1 MDQVIHIRDLDV
13 SKIEYTQIREL
24 PSRAK
29 SIGVVY
35 NGKPLIVQ
43 TETHGVPFEKSSFG
57 DVEKGESVKTTAD
70 LSFKGMDDDNNPNSK
85 KLKKSHQSFCALDN
99 KFLDDSVAV
108 MEASRDNLRVT
119 NLGNL
124 IFLLIEGI
132 AVFMMFNLKRN
143 GFWLY
148 TIAQIGLV
156 SLMIMVMPWP
166 NLISTLTLCVTLF
179 LVILFEIL
187 YAVNLKHMKA

>member
-1 MDQVIHIRDLDV
+1 MENQDLEVFDDV
-13 SKIEYTQIREL
+13 DFNNEAPRKRPAFITVLAILSWVYV
-24 PSRAK
+24 A
-29 SIGVVY
+29 IGVLSALV
-35 NGKPLIVQ
+35 NSLSSEEAQI
-43 TETHGVPFEKSSFG
+43 EKIDEAIAIYDS
-57 DVEKGESVKTTAD
+57 
-70 LSFKGMDDDNNPNSK
+70 MDDMP
-85 KLKKSHQSFCALDN
+85 
-99 KFLDDSVAV
+99 FLDDSVAV
-108 MEASRDNLRVT
+108 LEASRDNLRVT

-148 TIAQIGLV
+148 TIAQIGVV

-166 NLISTLTLCVTLF
+166 NLISTLTVCVTLF

-187 YAVNLKHMKA
+187 YAVNLKHMKG

>member
-1 MDQVIHIRDLDV
+1 MENQDLEVFDDGEFNNEV
-13 SKIEYTQIREL
+13 PGKRPTFITVLAILSWVYVAFGVLSALVNSFSSEEKKIEQIDQAIAVYEDTDEMPLRDEFIEL
-24 PSRAK
+24 A
-29 SIGVVY
+29 
-35 NGKPLIVQ
+35 
-43 TETHGVPFEKSSFG
+43 
-57 DVEKGESVKTTAD
+57 
-70 LSFKGMDDDNNPNSK
+70 
-85 KLKKSHQSFCALDN
+85 
-99 KFLDDSVAV
+99 
-108 MEASRDNLRVT
+108 EASKENLRIT

-148 TIAQIGLV
+148 TLAQIGMV

-166 NLISTLTLCVTLF
+166 NLISTLTVCFTLF
-179 LVILFEIL
+179 LVLLFEIL

>member
-1 MDQVIHIRDLDV
+1 MENQDLEVFDDV
-13 SKIEYTQIREL
+13 DFNNEAPRKRPAFITVLAILSWVYV
-24 PSRAK
+24 A
-29 SIGVVY
+29 IGVLSALVNSLSSEEAQIEKIDEAIAIY
-35 NGKPLIVQ
+35 DSMD
-43 TETHGVPFEKSSFG
+43 EMPF
-57 DVEKGESVKTTAD
+57 
-70 LSFKGMDDDNNPNSK
+70 MDDSI
-85 KLKKSHQSFCALDN
+85 
-99 KFLDDSVAV
+99 AV
-108 MEASRDNLRVT
+108 LEASRDNVRIT

-132 AVFMMFNLKRN
+132 SVFMMFNLKRN

-166 NLISTLTLCVTLF
+166 NLISTLTVCVTLF

-187 YAVNLKHMKA
+187 YAVNLKHMKG

>member
-1 MDQVIHIRDLDV
+1 MENQDLEVFDDV
-13 SKIEYTQIREL
+13 DFNNEAPRKRPAFITVLAILSWIYV
-24 PSRAK
+24 A
-29 SIGVVY
+29 IGVLGALV
-35 NGKPLIVQ
+35 NSLSS
-43 TETHGVPFEKSSFG
+43 EEKQMEEI
-57 DVEKGESVKTTAD
+57 DQAIAIYD
-70 LSFKGMDDDNNPNSK
+70 GMDEMP
-85 KLKKSHQSFCALDN
+85 
-99 KFLDDSVAV
+99 FLDDSVAV

-148 TIAQIGLV
+148 TLAQIGLV
-156 SLMIMVMPWP
+156 SLVIMVMPWP
-166 NLISTLTLCVTLF
+166 NSISTLTVVFTVFIVL
-179 LVILFEIL
+179 LFEIL

>member
-1 MDQVIHIRDLDV
+1 MPNKKHPIENQDLEVFDDV
-13 SKIEYTQIREL
+13 DFNNEAPRKRPAFITVLAILSWVYV
-24 PSRAK
+24 A
-29 SIGVVY
+29 IGVFSALA
-35 NGKPLIVQ
+35 NSLSSEEAQI
-43 TETHGVPFEKSSFG
+43 EKIDEAIAIYDS
-57 DVEKGESVKTTAD
+57 
-70 LSFKGMDDDNNPNSK
+70 MDDMP
-85 KLKKSHQSFCALDN
+85 
-99 KFLDDSVAV
+99 FLDDSVAV
-108 MEASRDNLRVT
+108 LEASRDNLRVT

-148 TIAQIGLV
+148 TIAQIGVV

-166 NLISTLTLCVTLF
+166 NLISTLTVCVTLF

>member
-1 MDQVIHIRDLDV
+1 MEKQDLEVFDDV
-13 SKIEYTQIREL
+13 DFNNEAPLKRPAFITVLAILSWVYV
-24 PSRAK
+24 A
-29 SIGVVY
+29 IGVFSALA
-35 NGKPLIVQ
+35 NSLSSEEAQI
-43 TETHGVPFEKSSFG
+43 EKIDEAIAIYDS
-57 DVEKGESVKTTAD
+57 
-70 LSFKGMDDDNNPNSK
+70 MDDMP
-85 KLKKSHQSFCALDN
+85 
-99 KFLDDSVAV
+99 FLDDSVAV
-108 MEASRDNLRVT
+108 LEASRDNLRVT

-166 NLISTLTLCVTLF
+166 NLISTLTVCVTLF

>member
-1 MDQVIHIRDLDV
+1 MEKQDLEVFDDV
-13 SKIEYTQIREL
+13 DFNNEAPQKRPAFITVLAILSWVYV
-24 PSRAK
+24 A
-29 SIGVVY
+29 IGVLSALV
-35 NGKPLIVQ
+35 NSLSSEEAQI
-43 TETHGVPFEKSSFG
+43 EKI
-57 DVEKGESVKTTAD
+57 DEAIAIYD
-70 LSFKGMDDDNNPNSK
+70 DMDDVP
-85 KLKKSHQSFCALDN
+85 
-99 KFLDDSVAV
+99 FLDDSVAV
-108 MEASRDNLRVT
+108 LEASRDNLRVT

-166 NLISTLTLCVTLF
+166 NLISTLTVCVTLF

>member
-1 MDQVIHIRDLDV
+1 MENQDLEVFDDV
-13 SKIEYTQIREL
+13 DFNNEAPRKRPAFITVLAILSWVYV
-24 PSRAK
+24 A
-29 SIGVVY
+29 IGVLSALV
-35 NGKPLIVQ
+35 NSLSSEEAQI
-43 TETHGVPFEKSSFG
+43 EKI
-57 DVEKGESVKTTAD
+57 DEAIAIYD
-70 LSFKGMDDDNNPNSK
+70 DMDDVP
-85 KLKKSHQSFCALDN
+85 
-99 KFLDDSVAV
+99 FLDDSVAV
-108 MEASRDNLRVT
+108 LEASRDNLRVT

-166 NLISTLTLCVTLF
+166 NLISTLTVCVTLF

>member
-1 MDQVIHIRDLDV
+1 MENQDLEVFDDV
-13 SKIEYTQIREL
+13 DFNNEAPRKRPAFITVLAILSWVYV
-24 PSRAK
+24 A
-29 SIGVVY
+29 IGVLSALV
-35 NGKPLIVQ
+35 NSLSSEEAQI
-43 TETHGVPFEKSSFG
+43 EKIDEVIAIYDS
-57 DVEKGESVKTTAD
+57 
-70 LSFKGMDDDNNPNSK
+70 MDDMP
-85 KLKKSHQSFCALDN
+85 
-99 KFLDDSVAV
+99 FLDDSVAV
-108 MEASRDNLRVT
+108 LEASRDNLRVT

-132 AVFMMFNLKRN
+132 AVFMMFNLNRN

-166 NLISTLTLCVTLF
+166 NLISTLTVCVTLF

>member
-1 MDQVIHIRDLDV
+1 MEKQDLEVFDDV
-13 SKIEYTQIREL
+13 DFNNEAPRKRPAFITVLAILSWVYV
-24 PSRAK
+24 A
-29 SIGVVY
+29 IGVFSALA
-35 NGKPLIVQ
+35 NSLSSEEAQI
-43 TETHGVPFEKSSFG
+43 EKIDEAIAIYDS
-57 DVEKGESVKTTAD
+57 
-70 LSFKGMDDDNNPNSK
+70 MDDMP
-85 KLKKSHQSFCALDN
+85 
-99 KFLDDSVAV
+99 FLDDSVAV
-108 MEASRDNLRVT
+108 LEASRDNLRVT

-166 NLISTLTLCVTLF
+166 NLISTLTVCVTLF